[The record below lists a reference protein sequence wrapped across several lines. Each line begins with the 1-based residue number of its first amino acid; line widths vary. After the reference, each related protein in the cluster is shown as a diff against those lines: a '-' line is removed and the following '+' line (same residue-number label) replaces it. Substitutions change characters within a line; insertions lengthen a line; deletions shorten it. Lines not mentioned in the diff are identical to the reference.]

1 VAQAAAATAAASEV
15 GRRACARQGRAR
27 VGKNVDMTTF
37 PESHRD
43 LLDGQVASLATI
55 DPDGFPQ
62 LTEVWFLLDDG
73 ELRLSLNTARQ
84 KTRNLTERPE
94 CSLLLLDLANPYRYL
109 ELRGRARIEPDDDYV
124 FARKVGA
131 KYNADLKVH
140 DRPGES
146 RVVVTIEPVKIHP
159 VDMSG

>member
-1 VAQAAAATAAASEV
+1 
-15 GRRACARQGRAR
+15 
-27 VGKNVDMTTF
+27 MTTF
-37 PESHRD
+37 PETHRD

-55 DPDGFPQ
+55 DHEGFPQ
-62 LTEVWFLLDDG
+62 ITEVWFLVDDG
-73 ELRLSLNTARQ
+73 ELKLSLNTSRQ
-84 KTRNLTERPE
+84 KTRNLTERPQ

-109 ELRGRARIEPDDDYV
+109 EVRGRARIEPDDDYA

-131 KYNADLKVH
+131 KYDADLKVH